1 VKVLNNSEDL
11 VLVYL
16 TKTSF
21 DTRLIYRTA
30 PFRFRLTLIYQT
42 AFIYY
47 ISIINNNYTVMGNS
61 TRMATWTK
69 NIIFFCHLVHFIIED
84 NMSEVQNLQKWVNMY
99 IGFQTTLV
107 WIGRNFL
114 WKFIRK
120 RDTDKKGLP
129 VHYVYN
135 FSRNCYSIT
144 SFSMLLWF

>member
-1 VKVLNNSEDL
+1 
-11 VLVYL
+11 
-16 TKTSF
+16 
-21 DTRLIYRTA
+21 
-30 PFRFRLTLIYQT
+30 
-42 AFIYY
+42 
-47 ISIINNNYTVMGNS
+47 MGNS

-129 VHYVYN
+129 VHYV
-135 FSRNCYSIT
+135 
-144 SFSMLLWF
+144 